1 MGKPKVSIIVPIYN
15 SEKKLTRCLDSL
27 ICQTF
32 SDIEIILI
40 NDGSRDSSSTICS
53 EYSKKD
59 SRILYIEQENGGV
72 SAARN
77 HGLDVAN
84 GEYIMFSDS
93 DDYYED
99 SAVEVLLGAASSS
112 QADWILGAVSK
123 NIKGCMEIASP
134 STFVAKTRQER
145 VEAIVRLTEN
155 FMIYQLWGKLYRR
168 EIIEKHHLRMRE
180 EMSCGEDHEWI
191 CRFVQNASIIAAIE
205 KIVYYYI
212 VDDDESLSQR
222 FFSCYFENIELQYQS
237 AKNLM
242 MSVSG
247 WDEFGNVVR
256 RQQAHRIL
264 SGYAMIRSPKCSLKD
279 KREKMDFIQC
289 GVELPSAE
297 ECRLHPEC
305 CSNMLKR
312 ILLGVKNP
320 KLIYWLVVVCKQT

>member
-1 MGKPKVSIIVPIYN
+1 MEKPKVSIIVPIYN
-15 SEKKLTRCLDSL
+15 SEKHLRRCLESL
-27 ICQTF
+27 IHQTLRE
-32 SDIEIILI
+32 IEIILI
-40 NDGSRDSSSTICS
+40 NDGSKDQSGEVCR
-53 EYSKKD
+53 EYAQEEV
-59 SRILYIEQENGGV
+59 RIIYIEQKNSGV

-77 HGLDVAN
+77 RGLDIAT
-84 GEYIMFSDS
+84 GDFIMFCDS
-93 DDYYED
+93 DDYYER
-99 SAVEVLLGAASSS
+99 SAIEVLLGAASSS

-145 VEAIVRLTEN
+145 VEAIVKLTEN

-180 EMSCGEDHEWI
+180 EMSCGEDYEWI
-191 CRFVQNASIIAAIE
+191 CRFVQNASIIVAIE

-212 VDDDESLSQR
+212 VDNDESLSQR

-242 MSVSG
+242 RSVSA

-289 GVELPSAE
+289 GVELSSAE

-312 ILLGVKNP
+312 ILLGIKNP
-320 KLIYWLVVVCKQT
+320 KLIYWFVVVCK